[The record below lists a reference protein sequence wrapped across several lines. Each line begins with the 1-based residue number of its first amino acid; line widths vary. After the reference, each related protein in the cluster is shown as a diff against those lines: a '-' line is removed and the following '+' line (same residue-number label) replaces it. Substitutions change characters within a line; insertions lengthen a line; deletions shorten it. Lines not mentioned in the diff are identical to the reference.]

1 VKDKARILG
10 WDEVGT
16 VKAAGGVVTRPGP
29 AGLVELAVVHRPG
42 YEDWTLPKG
51 KLDAGETAE
60 EGALREVEEETGYV
74 CQLVRPLGCTQYVD
88 RKGRPKVVCYW
99 EMRAVSG
106 AFRPSAEVD
115 QVRWLTV
122 PEAIEILTY
131 ERDHQLL
138 GAFDTPGEV
147 ESATA

>member
-1 VKDKARILG
+1 VKDQARILG

-29 AGLVELAVVHRPG
+29 AGLVELVVVHRPG

-60 EGALREVEEETGYV
+60 EGARREVEEETGYV
-74 CQLVRPLGCTQYVD
+74 CELVRPVGCTQYVD

-99 EMRAVSG
+99 EMRIVSG
-106 AFRPSAEVD
+106 SFRPSLEVD
-115 QVRWLTV
+115 QLRWLTV
-122 PEAIEILTY
+122 AEAIEILTY
-131 ERDHQLL
+131 ARDHQLL
-138 GAFDTPGEV
+138 EAFAGPGEV
-147 ESATA
+147 QSATA